1 MLVRIGLQ
9 AAITGVAGFVSLA
22 NKILSLGKRV
32 LRDNLCVV
40 FLLQELEK
48 ELIGLAIYAKKVYQM
63 LQFQES
69 TIAKTTMQDAATTV
83 V

>member
-1 MLVRIGLQ
+1 LLVRIGLQ

-22 NKILSLGKRV
+22 NKILSLEKLV